1 MVHLHRIALWLL
13 MACAVSSAF
22 ATINAV
28 PRYQYADGFVGTAG
42 EIVAHQ
48 QALEGQ
54 RSCGYGSGKTTYQ
67 ISARNQTA
75 QSVEIWYSSVCSDSA
90 VSPSQ
95 GRIWTAPRVGYICPE
110 NSTLSGSTCTCSS
123 GFEERDGQCKRPA
136 CPAGQH
142 EEGGACV
149 PDDCKPDETRVNGVC
164 VKDPPC
170 PAGETRVNGVC
181 KKNKCKAGASA
192 GDYTDIS
199 DSVTYLCEMSD
210 GMNCQVRVKPTICVR
225 FDGHESCSGAGVF
238 TGATCSGGNGGTGN
252 GNGSGDNG
260 GNNGGT
266 GDGGT
271 GNGGT
276 GNGGTGTGGGG
287 TGTGTGGGG
296 TGTGTGGGGTGTGTG
311 GGGTGTGTGGG
322 GTGTGTGGG
331 GTGTGS
337 GNGGSGS
344 GTNGPAYP
352 PPIIIPPAPDG
363 TCPTG
368 THKSGNTCIKDPV
381 PPDGDGK
388 CPEGSVK
395 INGKC
400 VYTEPPSGGGG
411 GTGTGG
417 GGTGSGNG
425 DGDGEDG
432 SGFGGSC
439 MSGFAC
445 EGDAIQCAIAKE
457 QYARNCK
464 LFDDTSAESDLYNA
478 NKGKTGNQ
486 TGDLPGNET
495 ISLSGRID
503 TSDPLGGGGCIG
515 DLSVTVWGH
524 GVSLPLSNLCQYL
537 AMLGNILVAVSM
549 LMAARI
555 VTRG

>member
-1 MVHLHRIALWLL
+1 MVHLYRIVLGLL

-28 PRYQYADGFVGTAG
+28 PRYQYFSFVGTAG
-42 EIVAHQ
+42 EIVAYQ
-48 QALEGQ
+48 QAQENPRG
-54 RSCGYGSGKTTYQ
+54 CGYGSGKTTYQ

-90 VSPSQ
+90 VPPSQ
-95 GRIWTAPRVGYICPE
+95 GLIYTAPRVGYICPE
-110 NSTLSGSTCTCSS
+110 NSTLSGTTCTCSS
-123 GFEERDGQCKRPA
+123 GFEENNGQCKRPA

-170 PAGETRVNGVC
+170 PAGETRINGVC
-181 KKNKCKAGASA
+181 KKNGCEKGKNVGIFDTQGESA
-192 GDYTDIS
+192 TFF
-199 DSVTYLCEMSD
+199 CE
-210 GMNCQVRVKPTICVR
+210 GGCQVRVMPSTCVR
-225 FDGHESCSGAGVF
+225 YEGVVQCAGSGIQTGSSCTSAGEGPGS
-238 TGATCSGGNGGTGN
+238 TNPGTGPT
-252 GNGSGDNG
+252 DG
-260 GNNGGT
+260 GGGT

-296 TGTGTGGGGTGTGTG
+296 TGTGSG
-311 GGGTGTGTGGG
+311 
-322 GTGTGTGGG
+322 
-331 GTGTGS
+331 GTGS
-337 GNGGSGS
+337 GGTGSGGTGSGGTGSGGTGSGGTGSGGTGSGGTGSGGTGSGS
-344 GTNGPAYP
+344 GTNGPGYP